1 MNLVIPNHRAFAC
14 GSLAASLLAMPSSA
28 GFVMGGTSIGVTT
41 SAGTGSQTN
50 SMTQISPTTWSAT
63 GSWST
68 PTASV
73 SWMNNTFGWNNTSHN
88 GFANGNITVRNN
100 TSAAQD
106 FDVVLNMGGTAG
118 GPLSVSGSIGG
129 QFVNGSTSL
138 GSVTSVGPL
147 WQARVDNSAIRSEL
161 NNALFFAQPF
171 QVISLGNFNFTN
183 LLFDGSVGSSVA
195 LRFSLRLSAGG
206 EASFTS
212 TIAFQ
217 SVPAPGVA
225 ALIALAGGCGTSISP
240 IGRRRRSIRS

>member
-1 MNLVIPNHRAFAC
+1 VIPNHLAPAR
-14 GSLAASLLAMPSSA
+14 GSLAALLLAMPCSA
-28 GFVMGGTSIGVTT
+28 GFVMDGTSFSVTS
-41 SAGTGSQTN
+41 SAGSVSPTN
-50 SMTQISPTTWSAT
+50 SMTQVSPTTWSAT

-68 PTASV
+68 PSASV
-73 SWMNNTFGWNNTSHN
+73 SWTNNTFGWNNASQS

-106 FDVVLNMGGTAG
+106 FDVVLNMGGTVV

-147 WQARVDNSAIRSEL
+147 WQARADNSVIRSEL

-171 QVISLGNFNFTN
+171 QVISLGNFNFTDP
-183 LLFDGSVGSSVA
+183 LFGGSVGSSMS

-225 ALIALAGGCGTSISP
+225 ALIALAGGCGTSVSP
-240 IGRRRRSIRS
+240 FGRRRRSIRS

>member
-1 MNLVIPNHRAFAC
+1 MNLVIPNHRAFVC
-14 GSLAASLLAMPSSA
+14 GSLAAFLLGMPCSA
-28 GFVMGGTSIGVTT
+28 DFVMGGTSISVTC
-41 SAGTGSQTN
+41 SAGVESPTN
-50 SMTQISPTTWSAT
+50 SMIQITPTTWSAT

-73 SWMNNTFGWNNTSHN
+73 SWMNNTFGWNNTSQN

-147 WQARVDNSAIRSEL
+147 WQARVDNSVIRSEL

-195 LRFSLRLSAGG
+195 LQFSLRLSAGG

-212 TIAFQ
+212 TMAFQ
-217 SVPAPGVA
+217 SVPTPGVT
-225 ALIALAGGCGTSISP
+225 ALIALAGGCGTSFTP
-240 IGRRRRSIRS
+240 VGRRRRSIRS